1 MKSTLSK
8 KLLIYI
14 IVTIFLSTNLI
25 ILFQNTVFASYNQV
39 IINANS
45 NNNNGID
52 AFPESYRVVLNKL
65 VDKTG
70 HTNWRFK
77 PFYTN
82 IEWSELINKE
92 STCLKNTI
100 YKSNPTSWRCSCGQQ
115 GDTGYYCASREI
127 ISYYLDPRN
136 FLTETSIFQFL
147 ELTCDENTNT
157 IANIDI
163 MVKGGFLEGYAQNG
177 EKYSAIIKDAA
188 TASKESPFSIVS
200 RIYQEV
206 GRGTKNADGTYILP
220 RAVSGTDATYPN
232 TYNFFNYGAS
242 DGDGAV
248 TRGLAKANE
257 LGWHDP
263 RTALVEGA
271 KKIAGNYT
279 QRGQNTKYLF
289 KFNVVDNGSI
299 FEHQYMTNIQ
309 DPNTQASIL
318 FNKYNNN
325 GWKDNEL
332 TFVIPVYKNMPQYKK
347 LPSNLSDADGDLHY
361 ISSNYDPVGFRTGP
375 GTQYNK
381 ISSLSKD
388 TLVAVLGWQ
397 NGWANVKISG
407 GQTGWVTGE
416 YLTQVNR
423 IVDDYFIPNQ
433 PGDGGT
439 TNPPVE
445 GNNNFKIDENYIIAE
460 PGTTVK
466 NIKDKGNNVISAIK
480 DGVNI
485 EDSGLLGTGAVITTD
500 KGTYT
505 VVKLGDANGDGLIN
519 SADLLKVQ
527 KHLLKVI
534 NIENT
539 PNGMAADATQDKVI
553 NSGDLLK
560 IQKHLLRVSSLTLQ

>member
-1 MKSTLSK
+1 MRKKWSK

-14 IVTIFLSTNLI
+14 IIAIFICTNLI
-25 ILFQNTVFASYNQV
+25 ILFQNSSFAAYNQV
-39 IINANS
+39 TINANS

-52 AFPESYRVVLNKL
+52 AFPESYRILLNKL

-82 IEWSELINKE
+82 VEWSELIEKE
-92 STCLKNTI
+92 GAHGKNAI
-100 YKSNPTSWRCSCGQQ
+100 HKSNPSQWFCSCMQVV
-115 GDTGYYCASREI
+115 DTGYYCPSKEI
-127 ISYYLDPRN
+127 LSYYLDPRN

-147 ELTCDENTNT
+147 ELSCDESTNT
-157 IANIDI
+157 IENIDI

-188 TASKESPFSIVS
+188 TDSKESPFSIVS

-206 GRGTKNADGTYILP
+206 GRGTKNTDGTYTLP

-242 DGDGAV
+242 DGEGAV
-248 TRGLAKANE
+248 DRGLAKANE

-263 RTALVEGA
+263 RTALVDGA
-271 KKIAGNYT
+271 KKIAGNYI

-299 FEHQYMTNIQ
+299 FSHQYMTNIQ
-309 DPNTQASIL
+309 DPNSQASTL
-318 FNKYNNN
+318 FSKYNNY

-332 TFVIPVYKNMPQYKK
+332 TFVIPVYKNMPQYIK

-375 GTQYNK
+375 GTGYSK
-381 ISSLSKD
+381 ITSLQKD

-423 IVDDYFIPNQ
+423 IVDNYVIPSQ
-433 PGDGGT
+433 PSEGG
-439 TNPPVE
+439 NIPVT
-445 GNNNFKIDENYIIAE
+445 GNSGFKIDGSYIITE

-466 NIKDKGNNVISAIK
+466 NIKDKGKNVISAVK
-480 DGVNI
+480 DGVSIGDN
-485 EDSGLLGTGAVITTD
+485 DLLATGAIIVTD
-500 KGTYT
+500 EGSYT
-505 VVKLGDANGDGLIN
+505 VIKLGDANGDGIIN
-519 SADLLKVQ
+519 SGDLLRVQ

-534 NIENT
+534 NLENT
-539 PNGMAADATQDKVI
+539 PNGIAADATQDNVI
-553 NSGDLLK
+553 NSGDLLR
-560 IQKHLLRVSSLTLQ
+560 IQKHLLRVLNLTLQ

>member
-1 MKSTLSK
+1 MRKKWSK
-8 KLLIYI
+8 KLSLYI
-14 IVTIFLSTNLI
+14 IISIFIYTNLM
-25 ILFQNTVFASYNQV
+25 ILFQNTSFAAYNQV
-39 IINANS
+39 TINANL

-52 AFPESYRVVLNKL
+52 AFPESYKILLNKL

-82 IEWSELINKE
+82 IEWSELITNE
-92 STCLKNTI
+92 GAHGKNSI
-100 YKSNPTSWRCSCGQQ
+100 HKSNPVQWRCSCNNEV
-115 GDTGYYCASREI
+115 DTGYYCPSKEI
-127 ISYYLDPRN
+127 LSYYLDPRN
-136 FLTETSIFQFL
+136 FLTETTIFQFL
-147 ELTCDENTNT
+147 ELSCDESTNT
-157 IANIDI
+157 IANIEI

-177 EKYSAIIKDAA
+177 EKYSYIIKDAA

-206 GRGTKNADGTYILP
+206 GRGTKNANGTYTLP

-242 DGDGAV
+242 DGEGAV
-248 TRGLAKANE
+248 DRGLAKANE

-263 RTALVEGA
+263 RTALVNGA
-271 KKIAGNYT
+271 KKIAGNYI

-289 KFNVVDNGSI
+289 KFNAVDNGSI
-299 FEHQYMTNIQ
+299 FSHQYMSNIQ
-309 DPNTQASIL
+309 DPNTQANTL
-318 FNKYNNN
+318 FSKYNNY

-332 TFVIPVYKNMPQYKK
+332 TFVIPVYKNMPQYIK
-347 LPSNLSDADGDLHY
+347 LPSNLTNSDGDLHY

-375 GTQYNK
+375 GTGYSK
-381 ISSLSKD
+381 ITSLQKD
-388 TLVAVLGWQ
+388 TLVAVLRWQ

-423 IVDDYFIPNQ
+423 IIDNYVIPNQ
-433 PGDGGT
+433 PSEGGNPIVIGNDKFRIDGS
-439 TNPPVE
+439 
-445 GNNNFKIDENYIIAE
+445 YIIAE

-466 NIKDKGNNVISAIK
+466 SIKDKGNNVISAVK

-485 EDSGLLGTGAVITTD
+485 GEIDLLGTGAIITTD
-500 KGTYT
+500 NGIYT
-505 VVKLGDANGDGLIN
+505 VVKLGDANGDGVIN
-519 SADLLKVQ
+519 SGDLLKVQ

-534 NIENT
+534 NLENT
-539 PNGMAADATQDKVI
+539 PNGIAADATQDNVI
-553 NSGDLLK
+553 NSGDLLR
-560 IQKHLLRVSSLTLQ
+560 IQKHLLRVLNLTLQ

>member
-1 MKSTLSK
+1 MRKKWSK

-14 IVTIFLSTNLI
+14 IIAIFICTNLI
-25 ILFQNTVFASYNQV
+25 ILFQNSSFAAYNQV
-39 IINANS
+39 TINANS

-52 AFPESYRVVLNKL
+52 AFPESYRILLNKL

-82 IEWSELINKE
+82 VEWSELIEKE
-92 STCLKNTI
+92 GAHGKNAI
-100 YKSNPTSWRCSCGQQ
+100 HKSNPSQWFCSCMQVV
-115 GDTGYYCASREI
+115 DTGYYCPSKEI
-127 ISYYLDPRN
+127 LSYYLDPRN

-147 ELTCDENTNT
+147 ELSCDESTNT
-157 IANIDI
+157 IENIDI

-188 TASKESPFSIVS
+188 TDSKESPFSIVS

-206 GRGTKNADGTYILP
+206 GRGTKNTDGTYTLP

-242 DGDGAV
+242 DGEGAV
-248 TRGLAKANE
+248 DRGLAKANE

-263 RTALVEGA
+263 RTALVDGA
-271 KKIAGNYT
+271 KKIAGNYI

-299 FEHQYMTNIQ
+299 FSHQYMTNIQ
-309 DPNTQASIL
+309 DPNSQASTL
-318 FNKYNNN
+318 FSKYNNY

-332 TFVIPVYKNMPQYKK
+332 TFVIPVYKNMPQYIK

-375 GTQYNK
+375 GTGYSK
-381 ISSLSKD
+381 ITSLQKD

-423 IVDDYFIPNQ
+423 IVDNYVIPSQ
-433 PGDGGT
+433 PSEGG
-439 TNPPVE
+439 NIPVT
-445 GNNNFKIDENYIIAE
+445 GNNEFKIDGSYIITE

-466 NIKDKGNNVISAIK
+466 NIKDKGKNVISAVK
-480 DGVNI
+480 DGVSIGDN
-485 EDSGLLGTGAVITTD
+485 DLLATGAIIVTD
-500 KGTYT
+500 EGSYT
-505 VVKLGDANGDGLIN
+505 VIKLGDANGDGIIN
-519 SADLLKVQ
+519 SGDLLRVQ

-534 NIENT
+534 NLENT
-539 PNGMAADATQDKVI
+539 PNGIAADATQDNVI
-553 NSGDLLK
+553 NSGDLLR
-560 IQKHLLRVSSLTLQ
+560 IQKHLLRVLNLTLQ